1 MFLQSSV
8 NAMQLLGDR
17 LVADQEYDRRE
28 DLISYHS

>member
-8 NAMQLLGDR
+8 NAKQRLGDR
-17 LVADQEYDRRE
+17 QEDDREYDRRE

>member
-8 NAMQLLGDR
+8 NARQPLGVHREDGR
-17 LVADQEYDRRE
+17 EYDRRE